1 MWNDL
6 RYAAR
11 LLAKDRT
18 FTVAAVLALVIG
30 MSATTTMF
38 TIVHGVYFRDL
49 PFDNPDSDRVD
60 RHTGPDKGP
69 GA

>member
-11 LLAKDRT
+11 LLAKDHT

-38 TIVHGVYFRDL
+38 TIVHGNCCGGRGGDG
-49 PFDNPDSDRVD
+49 R
-60 RHTGPDKGP
+60 RG
-69 GA
+69 